1 MHVISYKNIDDAQ
14 NYSFKRRLL
23 FQELFLFGKK
33 GPVLKNR
40 LTGGREQ
47 QQQRHSHQ

>member
-47 QQQRHSHQ
+47 RHSHQ